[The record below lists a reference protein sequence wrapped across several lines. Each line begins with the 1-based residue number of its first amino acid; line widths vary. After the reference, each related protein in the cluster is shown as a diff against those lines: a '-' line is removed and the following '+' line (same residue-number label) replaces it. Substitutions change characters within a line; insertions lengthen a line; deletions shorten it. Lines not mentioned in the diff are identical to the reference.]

1 MLHAIHKELWEKYGP
16 ELPSPESMKRYL
28 IVERHFNERVVD
40 DFVKQYIGTLDYAG
54 LRGTMHQD
62 AGDKDRDEKRTKDDA
77 TDRTAKR
84 PRERTGMTVLSFQIS
99 DRLVEVAVSGG
110 PLTKSE
116 IGTLKAYLGIQE
128 TIAPEERTEYRD
140 EFRQQAADLLA
151 GRWAESN

>member
-1 MLHAIHKELWEKYGP
+1 
-16 ELPSPESMKRYL
+16 
-28 IVERHFNERVVD
+28 
-40 DFVKQYIGTLDYAG
+40 
-54 LRGTMHQD
+54 
-62 AGDKDRDEKRTKDDA
+62 
-77 TDRTAKR
+77 
-84 PRERTGMTVLSFQIS
+84 MTVLSFQIS